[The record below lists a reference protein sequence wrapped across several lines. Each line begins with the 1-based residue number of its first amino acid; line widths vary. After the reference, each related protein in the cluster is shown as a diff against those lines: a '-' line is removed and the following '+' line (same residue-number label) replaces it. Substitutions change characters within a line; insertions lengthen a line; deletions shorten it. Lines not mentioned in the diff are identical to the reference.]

1 MEDNLTGKQLRY
13 VENIAKGMSLR
24 DAALKAG
31 YSLSF
36 SKVAAGRL
44 GQSPAVAQAIAGI
57 RAEARKIACYDVSVA
72 MDEALDAIAFARAKG
87 NAMAVVKGVELR
99 SKLSGLLID
108 RVLEVT
114 VDLTDAL
121 ARAEARLTDM
131 TASGTGAPRSISW
144 QAQIP
149 GTPVAAQEAGQ
160 AEVKPEKQA

>member
-1 MEDNLTGKQLRY
+1 
-13 VENIAKGMSLR
+13 
-24 DAALKAG
+24 
-31 YSLSF
+31 
-36 SKVAAGRL
+36 
-44 GQSPAVAQAIAGI
+44 
-57 RAEARKIACYDVSVA
+57 
-72 MDEALDAIAFARAKG
+72 MDEALDAIAFARAKS